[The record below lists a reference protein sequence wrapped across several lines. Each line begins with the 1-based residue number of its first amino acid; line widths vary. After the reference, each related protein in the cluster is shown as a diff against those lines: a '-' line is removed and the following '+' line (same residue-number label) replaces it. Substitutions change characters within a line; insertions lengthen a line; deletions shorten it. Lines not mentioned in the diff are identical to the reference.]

1 MHDLDR
7 LPPQSCKTW
16 CMGTLDSVTCTSAI
30 FAWWKVRG
38 SNFAEPLTGG
48 VFGLGALRRVWY
60 VTRTACLTRILLPG
74 PLRQSRSAQGSPHRN
89 VGVGERHGRPSRS
102 KTRSAAQGDIGRHL
116 RGLGELGGAGHVKQG
131 WQDT

>member
-38 SNFAEPLTGG
+38 GNFAEAPDGG
-48 VFGLGALRRVWY
+48 VFGSEALPGGWLLRRRPDAFV
-60 VTRTACLTRILLPG
+60 
-74 PLRQSRSAQGSPHRN
+74 LRP
-89 VGVGERHGRPSRS
+89 
-102 KTRSAAQGDIGRHL
+102 
-116 RGLGELGGAGHVKQG
+116 
-131 WQDT
+131 